1 MKLKFI
7 VLIFIMSFLKGYSQD
22 LKKCRAIISL
32 IEQSI
37 SEGSDEK
44 IESYLASDFS
54 IANQSG
60 PFARAILKQMLPKLK
75 NSIISSKEL
84 SVSKDKDIVTFIY
97 LNTFKRGQTDEASY
111 SFNKENEI
119 VYINIFNLKTTNS
132 ASNNDTQLEK
142 NTSKV
147 ETKITNI
154 QNVEFEASDGLKV
167 NGNLYEVDSKSP
179 VILLCHMANRNKSEY
194 NEIAKEF
201 NRLGYTCLA
210 IDQRSG
216 GSNLGG
222 INETNI
228 RAKSKKL
235 GTEYLDAKPDIQ
247 AAIDYL
253 YNTYNTKVILLGSSY
268 SSGLALFEAL
278 ENDKLKA
285 VISMSPNDYYGD
297 SVPSLGSV
305 IPKINI
311 PYFITAS
318 KQEAKNIKHFFNDI
332 ELSSTKV
339 FFEPEVN
346 GMHGSMSLLKS
357 TQSNDSYW
365 KAIQIFLSKI

>member
-22 LKKCRAIISL
+22 LKKCRAIINL
-32 IEQSI
+32 IEQSVN
-37 SEGSDEK
+37 EGSDEK

-60 PFARAILKQMLPKLK
+60 PFARVILKQMLPQLGVT
-75 NSIISSKEL
+75 IISSKEL
-84 SVSKDKDIVTFIY
+84 DVTTDDDVATFKY
-97 LNTFKRGQTDEASY
+97 LNTFKNKGVVEGTY
-111 SFNKENEI
+111 TFNKNNEI
-119 VYINIFNLKTTNS
+119 ASIEIFKMIVDSSTQEEEEEDPEIKVKTSNI
-132 ASNNDTQLEK
+132 Q
-142 NTSKV
+142 KV
-147 ETKITNI
+147 EFYAN
-154 QNVEFEASDGLKV
+154 DGLKV
-167 NGNLYEVDSKSP
+167 SGNLYEIDSDLP

-201 NRLGYTCLA
+201 NRLGYKCLA

-216 GSNLGG
+216 GSNFGG
-222 INETNI
+222 TNETNI
-228 RAKSKKL
+228 RAKSKKI

-285 VISMSPNDYYGD
+285 VISMSPNDYYGG
-297 SVPSLGSV
+297 SVPSLESV

-318 KQEAKNIKHFFNDI
+318 KQEAKNIEHFFNDI
-332 ELSSTKV
+332 ELSSTKM

-357 TQSNDSYW
+357 TQGSESYW
-365 KAIQIFLSKI
+365 KAIETFLSKI